1 MTPSGLVL
9 DASALIAL
17 VLGEPQGDTVAR
29 ALDEGPAHL
38 STVTAA
44 EVMAKL
50 RRLGTDVRRLGELLI
65 AAQVAVEPFTPGDVG
80 YSLQVQDLDDARRAL
95 LAEAAPPQQRK
106 RLSLGDR
113 CCVALAMR
121 LGVPVLTSD
130 TTWAGLRG
138 PVEVRLFR

>member
-1 MTPSGLVL
+1 VTPSGLVL

-29 ALDEGPAHL
+29 ALDQGPAHL
-38 STVTAA
+38 SAVTAA
-44 EVMAKL
+44 EVMGKL

-95 LAEAAPPQQRK
+95 LPEAAPPQHRT

-130 TTWAGLRG
+130 TTWAALRG